1 MIFQDDLTIL
11 IADLEEIL
19 WDGQLLND
27 PGVLAFLERVRY
39 YLLTHESYRKPE
51 NYQKRAE
58 ILTEDILKRLET
70 QIIPWVQSVEN
81 DLENLRDQ
89 KQSLLQEI
97 RQLEY
102 KRQQIMSEFLENLT
116 IGYTQVIEG
125 QSSNSQKRDRFG
137 KGFLNNLSVSPE
149 MSSERLAGHI
159 DWALGKILD
168 SLGQDS
174 QTYSDCLAQE
184 IEGIHSFGQ
193 WREAKFLAYS
203 NYLQQQLEATVDR
216 SSLTSSLPKQ
226 SARVKST
233 PERWFLGID
242 LTSEQLMAVLLG
254 FSAISNPNT
263 GISTL
268 EETVNLSSVTSSDVI
283 NPLARW
289 KLALKTLKTQL
300 MAQTT
305 SLTLG
310 ETQYSV
316 ARIMNKLQGIIVV
329 CPGQWNLVD
338 RTHLQSLISDTYS
351 LSTLEQIVW
360 VPKAIAVALSYLS
373 PAETTRNTLII
384 DVGETIT
391 ELALVNVKKPFSSLI
406 SRQLTYAFHSI
417 DQDIFCQLIY
427 PQWRSKITKIS
438 SRLQPYFPQVG
449 STDLFSRE
457 AFNQQLKN
465 HPLGNTFLEAAQLT
479 RLILKQQD
487 SFVSSLGE
495 KSWGVTRQEFIQQ
508 ITIHW
513 IKKLNETLN
522 SLFSLG
528 EISKYGIGKIILCGK
543 EIETVDYILC
553 AWLQKIFF
561 HKPVI
566 LKQKKQSENKLTQG
580 LSYIPNFL

>member
-1 MIFQDDLTIL
+1 
-11 IADLEEIL
+11 
-19 WDGQLLND
+19 
-27 PGVLAFLERVRY
+27 
-39 YLLTHESYRKPE
+39 
-51 NYQKRAE
+51 
-58 ILTEDILKRLET
+58 
-70 QIIPWVQSVEN
+70 
-81 DLENLRDQ
+81 
-89 KQSLLQEI
+89 
-97 RQLEY
+97 
-102 KRQQIMSEFLENLT
+102 
-116 IGYTQVIEG
+116 
-125 QSSNSQKRDRFG
+125 
-137 KGFLNNLSVSPE
+137 
-149 MSSERLAGHI
+149 
-159 DWALGKILD
+159 
-168 SLGQDS
+168 
-174 QTYSDCLAQE
+174 
-184 IEGIHSFGQ
+184 
-193 WREAKFLAYS
+193 
-203 NYLQQQLEATVDR
+203 
-216 SSLTSSLPKQ
+216 TSSLPEQ
-226 SARVKST
+226 STRVKST
-233 PERWFLGID
+233 RERWFLGID

-254 FSAISNPNT
+254 FSATTNPNI

-268 EETVNLSSVTSSDVI
+268 EETVNLSSLTSSDVM

-316 ARIMNKLQGIIVV
+316 TRIMNKLQGIIVV

-338 RTHLQSLISDTYS
+338 RTHLQSLISNTYS
-351 LSTLEQIVW
+351 LSTSDQIVW

-384 DVGETIT
+384 DVGETVT
-391 ELALVNVKKPFSSLI
+391 ELALVNVKKPFASLI

-438 SRLQPYFPQVG
+438 SSLQPYFPQVG

-495 KSWGVTRQEFIQQ
+495 KSWGVTRQKFIQQ

-528 EISKYGIGKIILCGK
+528 ETSKYGIGQIIL
-543 EIETVDYILC
+543 
-553 AWLQKIFF
+553 
-561 HKPVI
+561 
-566 LKQKKQSENKLTQG
+566 
-580 LSYIPNFL
+580 